1 MNILL
6 IGSGAREHALAV
18 KIEASPLCH
27 RLWTAP
33 GNAGI
38 ASSNPLVPEDTHA
51 VLAFCQ
57 TNAVDFVVIGPE
69 KYLADGLSDAL
80 RHAGYPVFG
89 PSQAAARLETSKAFM
104 KTICQQAGVATAAH
118 ETFTDLGLA
127 LTYTETAPLPMVIKA
142 DGLAAGKGVII
153 AQTREEATAALSSMM
168 GDRCFGD
175 AGTRVVI
182 EAFLDGEEVSVF
194 ALCDGKTV
202 RYLGHAQDHK
212 RVFDG
217 DVGPNTGGMGAY
229 APAPILDDAGVEHVM
244 RTIIQP
250 VAQAM
255 ADQGC
260 PFQGVLYA
268 GLMMTVRGPFVIEFN
283 ARFGDPE
290 CQVLMPLI
298 DQDIVPLLYA
308 CAVGTLDEHTVRL
321 SPRHALCVVMAS
333 QGYPEQPITGTPI
346 LSLPHGDGHT
356 TFVLHAATQRNNDG
370 TLMATGGRVLSLVGV
385 GDTLQQARDR
395 AYTLM
400 HDVQWPQGFCR
411 RDIGHRA
418 LGRGINTP

>member
-6 IGSGAREHALAV
+6 IGNGAREHALAW
-18 KIEASPLCH
+18 KIAASPVCD

-33 GNAGI
+33 GNAGMD
-38 ASSNPLVPEDTHA
+38 SSIPLIPEDTQA

-69 KYLADGLSDAL
+69 KPLAAGLSDAL
-80 RHAGYPVFG
+80 RDAGYPVFG

-104 KTICQQAGVATAAH
+104 KTICEKAGVATAAH
-118 ETFTDLGLA
+118 ETFVDLALA
-127 LTYTETAPLPMVIKA
+127 LTYAETAALPMVIKA
-142 DGLAAGKGVII
+142 DGLAAGKGVVI
-153 AQTREEATAALSSMM
+153 AQTREEASAALSSMM

-175 AGTRVVI
+175 AGSRVVI
-182 EAFLDGEEVSVF
+182 EQFLDGEEVSVF

-202 RYLGHAQDHK
+202 RYIGHAQDHK

-217 DVGPNTGGMGAY
+217 DLGPNTGGMGAY
-229 APAPILDDAGVEHVM
+229 APAPILDDAGVDRVM
-244 RTIIQP
+244 TTIIQP

-255 ADQGC
+255 ADQDC

-268 GLMMTVRGPFVIEFN
+268 GLMMTAQGPFVIEFN

-290 CQVLMPLI
+290 CQVLMPLM

-308 CAVGTLDEHTVRL
+308 CAVGTLNEHTVRL
-321 SPRHALCVVMAS
+321 STRHALCVVMAS
-333 QGYPEQPITGTPI
+333 QGYPEHPLTGTPI
-346 LSLPHGDGHT
+346 QSLPHGDGHT
-356 TFVLHAATQRNNDG
+356 TFVLHAATQRKDDG
-370 TLMATGGRVLSLVGV
+370 TLIATGGRVLSLVGV

-395 AYTLM
+395 AYTLI
-400 HDVQWPQGFCR
+400 HHVQWPQGFYR

-418 LGRGINTP
+418 LGRGIQP

>member
-6 IGSGAREHALAV
+6 IGNGAREHALAW
-18 KIEASPLCH
+18 KIAASPVCD

-33 GNAGI
+33 GNAGMD
-38 ASSNPLVPEDTHA
+38 SSIPLIPEDTKA

-57 TNAVDFVVIGPE
+57 TNAVDFVIIGPE
-69 KYLADGLSDAL
+69 KPLADGLSDAL
-80 RHAGYPVFG
+80 RNAGYPVFG
-89 PSQAAARLETSKAFM
+89 PSQAAAQPETSKAFM
-104 KTICQQAGVATAAH
+104 KTICQQAGVATASH
-118 ETFTDLGLA
+118 ETFVDLALA
-127 LTYTETAPLPMVIKA
+127 LTYAETAALPMVIKA
-142 DGLAAGKGVII
+142 DGLAAGKGVVI
-153 AQTREEATAALSSMM
+153 AQTREEASAALSSMM

-175 AGTRVVI
+175 AGSRVVI
-182 EAFLDGEEVSVF
+182 EQFLDGEEVSVF
-194 ALCDGKTV
+194 ALCDGTTV
-202 RYLGHAQDHK
+202 RYIGHAQDHK

-217 DVGPNTGGMGAY
+217 DLGPNTGGMGAY
-229 APAPILDDAGVEHVM
+229 APAPILDDAGVDHVM
-244 RTIIQP
+244 TTIIQP

-268 GLMMTVRGPFVIEFN
+268 GLMMTAQGPFVIEFN

-308 CAVGTLDEHTVRL
+308 CAVGTLKEHTVRL

-333 QGYPEQPITGTPI
+333 QGYPEQPLTGTPI
-346 LSLPHGDGHT
+346 QSLPHGDGHT
-356 TFVLHAATQRNNDG
+356 TFVLHAATQRKDDG
-370 TLMATGGRVLSLVGV
+370 TFVATGGRVLSLVGV

-395 AYTLM
+395 AYTLI
-400 HDVQWPQGFCR
+400 HDVQWPQGFYR

-418 LGRGINTP
+418 LKNTV

>member
-1 MNILL
+1 MMKILL
-6 IGSGAREHALAV
+6 IGSGAREHALAM
-18 KIEASPLCH
+18 KIAASPLCD
-27 RLWTAP
+27 RLWTAL

-38 ASSNPLVPEDTHA
+38 ASSIPLIPEDIHA
-51 VLAFCQ
+51 VLDFCQ
-57 TNAVDFVVIGPE
+57 TNAVDLVVIGPE
-69 KYLADGLSDAL
+69 KPLADGLSDAL
-80 RHAGYPVFG
+80 RNAGYPVFG

-104 KTICQQAGVATAAH
+104 KTLCKQASVATASY
-118 ETFTDLGLA
+118 ETFTDLSLA
-127 LTYTETAPLPMVIKA
+127 LKYAETAALPMVIKA
-142 DGLAAGKGVII
+142 DGLAAGKGVVI
-153 AQTREEATAALSSMM
+153 AQTRQEAIAALSSMM

-175 AGTRVVI
+175 AGSRVVI
-182 EAFLDGEEVSVF
+182 EQFLDGEEVSVF

-202 RYLGHAQDHK
+202 RYIGHAQDHK

-217 DVGPNTGGMGAY
+217 DLGPNTGGMGAY
-229 APAPILDDAGVEHVM
+229 APAPILDDAGIDRVM
-244 RTIIQP
+244 TTIIQP

-268 GLMMTVRGPFVIEFN
+268 GLMMTAQGPFVIEFN

-290 CQVLMPLI
+290 CQVLMPLM

-333 QGYPEQPITGTPI
+333 QGYPEHPLTGTPI
-346 LSLPHGDGHT
+346 QSLPHGDGHT
-356 TFVLHAATQRNNDG
+356 TFVLHAATQRKEDG
-370 TLMATGGRVLSLVGV
+370 TLIATGGRVLSLVGV

-395 AYTLM
+395 AYTLI
-400 HDVQWPQGFCR
+400 HHVQWPQGFYR

-418 LGRGINTP
+418 LGRGI

>member
-6 IGSGAREHALAV
+6 IGNGAREHALAW
-18 KIEASPLCH
+18 KIAASPVCD

-33 GNAGI
+33 GNAGMD
-38 ASSNPLVPEDTHA
+38 SSIPLIPEDTKA
-51 VLAFCQ
+51 VLDFCR

-69 KYLADGLSDAL
+69 KHLAAGLSDAL
-80 RHAGYPVFG
+80 RDAGYPVFG
-89 PSQAAARLETSKAFM
+89 PSQAAAQLETSKAFM
-104 KTICQQAGVATAAH
+104 KTICEKAGVATAAH
-118 ETFTDLGLA
+118 ETFVDLALA
-127 LTYTETAPLPMVIKA
+127 LTYAETAALPMVIKA
-142 DGLAAGKGVII
+142 DGLAAGKGVVI
-153 AQTREEATAALSSMM
+153 AQTREEASAALSSMM

-175 AGTRVVI
+175 AGSRVVI
-182 EAFLDGEEVSVF
+182 EQFLDGEEVSVF

-202 RYLGHAQDHK
+202 RYIGHAQDHK

-217 DVGPNTGGMGAY
+217 DLGPNTGGMGAY
-229 APAPILDDAGVEHVM
+229 APAPILDDAGVDHVM
-244 RTIIQP
+244 TTIIQP

-268 GLMMTVRGPFVIEFN
+268 GLMMTAQGPFVIEFN

-308 CAVGTLDEHTVRL
+308 CAVGTLNEHTVRL

-346 LSLPHGDGHT
+346 QSLPHGDGHT
-356 TFVLHAATQRNNDG
+356 TFVLHAATQRKDDG
-370 TLMATGGRVLSLVGV
+370 TFVATGGRVLSLVGV

-395 AYTLM
+395 AYTLI
-400 HDVQWPQGFCR
+400 HDVQWPQGFYR

-418 LGRGINTP
+418 LKNTV

>member
-1 MNILL
+1 MMMKILL
-6 IGSGAREHALAV
+6 IGSGAREHALAM
-18 KIEASPLCH
+18 KMAASPLCD

-38 ASSNPLVPEDTHA
+38 ASSIPLIPEDTHA
-51 VLAFCQ
+51 VLDFCQ
-57 TNAVDFVVIGPE
+57 TNAVDLVVIGPE
-69 KYLADGLSDAL
+69 KPLADGLSDAL
-80 RHAGYPVFG
+80 RNAGYPVFG

-104 KTICQQAGVATAAH
+104 KTLCKQASVATASY
-118 ETFTDLGLA
+118 ETFTDLALA
-127 LTYTETAPLPMVIKA
+127 LQYAETAALPMVIKA
-142 DGLAAGKGVII
+142 DGLAAGKGVVIT
-153 AQTREEATAALSSMM
+153 QTREEAIAALSSMM

-175 AGTRVVI
+175 AGSRVVI
-182 EAFLDGEEVSVF
+182 EQFLDGEEVSVF

-202 RYLGHAQDHK
+202 RYIGHAQDHK

-217 DVGPNTGGMGAY
+217 DLGPNTGGMGAY
-229 APAPILDDAGVEHVM
+229 APAPILDDAGVDHVM
-244 RTIIQP
+244 TTILQP

-268 GLMMTVRGPFVIEFN
+268 GLMMTAQGPFVIEFN

-290 CQVLMPLI
+290 CQVLMPLM

-333 QGYPEQPITGTPI
+333 QGYPEHPLTGTPI
-346 LSLPHGDGHT
+346 QSLPHGDGHT
-356 TFVLHAATQRNNDG
+356 TFVLHAATQRKDDG
-370 TLMATGGRVLSLVGV
+370 TLIATGGRVLSLVGV

-395 AYTLM
+395 AYTLI
-400 HDVQWPQGFCR
+400 HHVQWPQGFYR

-418 LGRGINTP
+418 LGRGI

>member
-6 IGSGAREHALAV
+6 IGNGAREHALAW
-18 KIEASPLCH
+18 KIAASPVCD

-33 GNAGI
+33 GNAGMD
-38 ASSNPLVPEDTHA
+38 SSIPLIPEDTQA

-69 KYLADGLSDAL
+69 KPLAAGLSDAL
-80 RHAGYPVFG
+80 RDAGYPVFG
-89 PSQAAARLETSKAFM
+89 PSQAAAQLETSKAFM
-104 KTICQQAGVATAAH
+104 KTICEKAGVATAAH
-118 ETFTDLGLA
+118 ETFVDLALA
-127 LTYTETAPLPMVIKA
+127 LTYAETAALPMVIKA
-142 DGLAAGKGVII
+142 DGLAAGKGVVI
-153 AQTREEATAALSSMM
+153 AQTREEASAALSSMM

-175 AGTRVVI
+175 AGSRVVI
-182 EAFLDGEEVSVF
+182 EQFLDGEEVSVF

-202 RYLGHAQDHK
+202 RYIGHAQDHK

-217 DVGPNTGGMGAY
+217 DLGPNTGGMGAY
-229 APAPILDDAGVEHVM
+229 APAPILDDAGVDHVM
-244 RTIIQP
+244 TTIIQP

-268 GLMMTVRGPFVIEFN
+268 GLMMTAQGPFVIEFN

-308 CAVGTLDEHTVRL
+308 CAVGTLNEHTVRL

-333 QGYPEQPITGTPI
+333 QGYPDQPITGTPI
-346 LSLPHGDGHT
+346 QILPHGDGHT
-356 TFVLHAATQRNNDG
+356 TFVLHAATQRKDDG
-370 TLMATGGRVLSLVGV
+370 TFVATGGRVLSLVGV

-395 AYTLM
+395 AYTLI
-400 HDVQWPQGFCR
+400 HDVQWPQGFYR

-418 LGRGINTP
+418 LKNTI

>member
-6 IGSGAREHALAV
+6 IGNGAREHALAW
-18 KIEASPLCH
+18 KIAASPVCD

-33 GNAGI
+33 GNAGMD
-38 ASSNPLVPEDTHA
+38 SSIPLIPEDTKA
-51 VLAFCQ
+51 VLDFCR

-69 KYLADGLSDAL
+69 KPLAAGLSDAL
-80 RHAGYPVFG
+80 RDAGYPVFG

-104 KTICQQAGVATAAH
+104 KTICEKAGVATAAH
-118 ETFTDLGLA
+118 ETFTDLALA
-127 LTYTETAPLPMVIKA
+127 LTYAQTAALPMVIKA
-142 DGLAAGKGVII
+142 DGLAAGKGVVI
-153 AQTREEATAALSSMM
+153 AQTREEASAALSSMM

-175 AGTRVVI
+175 AGSRVVI
-182 EAFLDGEEVSVF
+182 EQFLDGEEVSVF
-194 ALCDGKTV
+194 ALCDGTTV
-202 RYLGHAQDHK
+202 RYIGHAQDHK

-217 DVGPNTGGMGAY
+217 DLGPNTGGMGAY
-229 APAPILDDAGVEHVM
+229 APAPILDDAGVDHVM
-244 RTIIQP
+244 TTIIQP

-268 GLMMTVRGPFVIEFN
+268 GLMMTAQGPFVIEFN

-308 CAVGTLDEHTVRL
+308 CAVGTLNEHTVRL

-333 QGYPEQPITGTPI
+333 QGYPDQPLTGTTI
-346 LSLPHGDGHT
+346 QSLPHGDGHT
-356 TFVLHAATQRNNDG
+356 TFVLHAATQRKDDG
-370 TLMATGGRVLSLVGV
+370 TFVATGGRVLSLVGV

-395 AYTLM
+395 AYTLI
-400 HDVQWPQGFCR
+400 HDVQWPQGFYR

-418 LGRGINTP
+418 LKNTV

>member
-6 IGSGAREHALAV
+6 IGNGAREHALAW
-18 KIEASPLCH
+18 KIAASPVCD

-33 GNAGI
+33 GNAGMD
-38 ASSNPLVPEDTHA
+38 SSIPLIPEDTQA

-69 KYLADGLSDAL
+69 KPLAAGLSDAL
-80 RHAGYPVFG
+80 RDAGYPVFG
-89 PSQAAARLETSKAFM
+89 PSQAAAQLETSKAFM
-104 KTICQQAGVATAAH
+104 KTICKQAGVATAAH
-118 ETFTDLGLA
+118 ETFVDLTLA
-127 LTYTETAPLPMVIKA
+127 LTYAETAALPMVIKA
-142 DGLAAGKGVII
+142 DGLAAGKGVVI
-153 AQTREEATAALSSMM
+153 AQTREEASAALSSMM

-175 AGTRVVI
+175 AGARVVI
-182 EAFLDGEEVSVF
+182 EQFLDGEEVSVF

-202 RYLGHAQDHK
+202 RYIGHAQDHK

-217 DVGPNTGGMGAY
+217 DLGPNTGGMGAY
-229 APAPILDDAGVEHVM
+229 APAPVLDDAGVDHVM
-244 RTIIQP
+244 TTIIQP

-268 GLMMTVRGPFVIEFN
+268 GLMMTARGPFVIEFN

-308 CAVGTLDEHTVRL
+308 CAVGTLNEHTVRL
-321 SPRHALCVVMAS
+321 SPRYALCVVMAS
-333 QGYPEQPITGTPI
+333 QGYPEQPITGTTI
-346 LSLPHGDGHT
+346 QSLPHGDGHT
-356 TFVLHAATQRNNDG
+356 TFVLHAATQRKDDG
-370 TLMATGGRVLSLVGV
+370 TFVATGGRVLSLVGV

-395 AYTLM
+395 AYTLI
-400 HDVQWPQGFCR
+400 HDVQWPQGFYR

-418 LGRGINTP
+418 L

>member
-6 IGSGAREHALAV
+6 IGNGAREHALAW
-18 KIEASPLCH
+18 KIAASPVCD

-33 GNAGI
+33 GNAGMD
-38 ASSNPLVPEDTHA
+38 SSIPLIPEDTQA

-69 KYLADGLSDAL
+69 KPLAAGLSDAL
-80 RHAGYPVFG
+80 RDAGYPVFG
-89 PSQAAARLETSKAFM
+89 PSQAAAQLETSKAFM
-104 KTICQQAGVATAAH
+104 KTICKQAGVATAAH
-118 ETFTDLGLA
+118 ETFVDLALA
-127 LTYTETAPLPMVIKA
+127 LTYAETAALPMVIKA
-142 DGLAAGKGVII
+142 DGLAAGKGVVI
-153 AQTREEATAALSSMM
+153 AQTRQEASAALSSMM

-175 AGTRVVI
+175 AGARVVI
-182 EAFLDGEEVSVF
+182 EQFLDGEEVSVF

-202 RYLGHAQDHK
+202 RYIGHAQDHK

-217 DVGPNTGGMGAY
+217 DLGPNTGGMGAY
-229 APAPILDDAGVEHVM
+229 APAPVLDDAGVDHVM
-244 RTIIQP
+244 TTIIQP

-255 ADQGC
+255 ADHGC

-268 GLMMTVRGPFVIEFN
+268 GLMMTARGPFVIEFN

-308 CAVGTLDEHTVRL
+308 CAVGTLNEHTVRL
-321 SPRHALCVVMAS
+321 SPRYALCVVMAS
-333 QGYPEQPITGTPI
+333 QGYPDQPITGTPI
-346 LSLPHGDGHT
+346 QSLPHGDGHT
-356 TFVLHAATQRNNDG
+356 THVFHAATQRGDHG
-370 TLMATGGRVLSLVGV
+370 TFVATGGRVLSLVGV

-395 AYTLM
+395 AYTLI
-400 HDVQWPQGFCR
+400 HDVQWPQGFYR

-418 LGRGINTP
+418 LKS

>member
-1 MNILL
+1 MMKILL
-6 IGSGAREHALAV
+6 IGSGAREHALAM
-18 KIEASPLCH
+18 KIGASPLCD
-27 RLWTAP
+27 RLWTAL

-38 ASSNPLVPEDTHA
+38 ASSTPLVPEDTHA
-51 VLAFCQ
+51 VLDFCQ
-57 TNAVDFVVIGPE
+57 TNAVDLVVMGPE
-69 KYLADGLSDAL
+69 KPLADGLSDAL
-80 RHAGYPVFG
+80 RNAGYPVFG

-104 KTICQQAGVATAAH
+104 KTLCKQASVATASY
-118 ETFTDLGLA
+118 ETFTDLSLA
-127 LTYTETAPLPMVIKA
+127 LKYAETAALPMVIKA
-142 DGLAAGKGVII
+142 DGLAAGKGVVI
-153 AQTREEATAALSSMM
+153 AQTRQEAIAALSSMM

-175 AGTRVVI
+175 AGSRVVI
-182 EAFLDGEEVSVF
+182 EQFLDGEEVSVF

-202 RYLGHAQDHK
+202 RYIGHAQDHK

-217 DVGPNTGGMGAY
+217 DLGPNTGGMGAY
-229 APAPILDDAGVEHVM
+229 APAPILDDAGIDRVM
-244 RTIIQP
+244 TTIIQP

-268 GLMMTVRGPFVIEFN
+268 GLMMTAQGPFVIEFN

-290 CQVLMPLI
+290 CQVLMPLM

-308 CAVGTLDEHTVRL
+308 CAVGTLNEHTVRL

-346 LSLPHGDGHT
+346 QSLPHGDGHT
-356 TFVLHAATQRNNDG
+356 TFVLHAATQRKDDG
-370 TLMATGGRVLSLVGV
+370 TLIATGGRVLSLVGV

-395 AYTLM
+395 AYTLI
-400 HDVQWPQGFCR
+400 HHVQWPQGFYR

-418 LGRGINTP
+418 LGRGI

>member
-1 MNILL
+1 MKILL
-6 IGSGAREHALAV
+6 IGSGAREHALAM
-18 KIEASPLCH
+18 KIGASPLCD
-27 RLWTAP
+27 RLWTAL

-38 ASSNPLVPEDTHA
+38 ASSTPLVPEDTHA
-51 VLAFCQ
+51 VLDFCQ
-57 TNAVDFVVIGPE
+57 TNAVDLVVMGPE
-69 KYLADGLSDAL
+69 KPLADGLSDAL
-80 RHAGYPVFG
+80 RNAGYPVFG

-104 KTICQQAGVATAAH
+104 KTLCKQASVATASY
-118 ETFTDLGLA
+118 ETFTDLSLA
-127 LTYTETAPLPMVIKA
+127 LKYAETAALPMVIKA
-142 DGLAAGKGVII
+142 DGLAAGKGVVI
-153 AQTREEATAALSSMM
+153 AQTRQEAIAALSSMM

-175 AGTRVVI
+175 AGSRVVI
-182 EAFLDGEEVSVF
+182 EQFLDGEEVSVF

-202 RYLGHAQDHK
+202 RYIGHAQDHK

-217 DVGPNTGGMGAY
+217 DLGPNTGGMGAY
-229 APAPILDDAGVEHVM
+229 APAPILDDAGIDRVM
-244 RTIIQP
+244 TTIIQP

-268 GLMMTVRGPFVIEFN
+268 GLMMTAQGPFVIEFN

-290 CQVLMPLI
+290 CQVLMPLM

-308 CAVGTLDEHTVRL
+308 CAVGTLNEHTVRL

-346 LSLPHGDGHT
+346 QSLPHGDGHT
-356 TFVLHAATQRNNDG
+356 TFVLHAATQRKDDG
-370 TLMATGGRVLSLVGV
+370 TLIATGGRVLSLVGV

-395 AYTLM
+395 AYTLI
-400 HDVQWPQGFCR
+400 HHVQWPQGFYR

-418 LGRGINTP
+418 LGRGI

>member
-6 IGSGAREHALAV
+6 IGNGAREHALAW
-18 KIEASPLCH
+18 KIAASPVCD

-33 GNAGI
+33 GNAGMD
-38 ASSNPLVPEDTHA
+38 SSIPLIPEDTQA

-69 KYLADGLSDAL
+69 KPLAAGLSDAL
-80 RHAGYPVFG
+80 RDAGYPVFG

-104 KTICQQAGVATAAH
+104 KTICEKAGVATAAH
-118 ETFTDLGLA
+118 ETFVDLALA
-127 LTYTETAPLPMVIKA
+127 LTYAETAALPMVIKA
-142 DGLAAGKGVII
+142 DGLAAGKGVVI
-153 AQTREEATAALSSMM
+153 AQTQEEASAALSSMM

-175 AGTRVVI
+175 AGSRVVI
-182 EAFLDGEEVSVF
+182 EQFLDGEEVSVF

-202 RYLGHAQDHK
+202 RYIGHAQDHK

-217 DVGPNTGGMGAY
+217 DLGPNTGGMGAY
-229 APAPILDDAGVEHVM
+229 APAPILDDAGVDHVM
-244 RTIIQP
+244 TTIIQP

-268 GLMMTVRGPFVIEFN
+268 GLMMTAQGPFVIEFN

-308 CAVGTLDEHTVRL
+308 CAVGTLNKHTVRL

-333 QGYPEQPITGTPI
+333 QGYPEQPITGTTI
-346 LSLPHGDGHT
+346 QSLPHGDGHT
-356 TFVLHAATQRNNDG
+356 TFVLHAATQRKEDG
-370 TLMATGGRVLSLVGV
+370 TFVATGGRVLSLVGV

-395 AYTLM
+395 AYTLI
-400 HDVQWPQGFCR
+400 HDVQWPQGFYR

-418 LGRGINTP
+418 LKNTV